1 MLLEQYVEESF
12 HIAIDWGPACY
23 RPTAPVVHCTR
34 LQGLALHGGDL
45 EFHKVREVPLAS
57 SG

>member
-1 MLLEQYVEESF
+1 MLLEQYVEESV
-12 HIAIDWGPACY
+12 HIAVDRGPAFY
-23 RPTAPVVHCTR
+23 RPIAPVVHCTR
-34 LQGLALHGGDL
+34 LQGLALHRGGL